1 MNMTN
6 KKKSAPGG
14 TPVCEQ
20 DYSTTP
26 GRESEAEMLFD
37 MISTWDKPVRRPKNP
52 STDRRLRKLVEE
64 ANNSGDCIIN
74 DGAGYYRPRRDDLF
88 DEHCFNIYKAKE
100 LARARAIIDK
110 LEAMEKTYY
119 GRY

>member
-1 MNMTN
+1 MMMN

-14 TPVCEQ
+14 TQVCEQ
-20 DYSTTP
+20 DNSTIP
-26 GRESEAEMLFD
+26 GRESEADLLFG
-37 MISTWDKPVRRPKNP
+37 MISTWDKPVKRPKNP
-52 STDRRLRKLVEE
+52 RADRRLRKLIEE
-64 ANNSGDCIIN
+64 ANNNGDCIIN
-74 DGAGYYRPRRDDLF
+74 DGGGYYRPRRDDLF

-110 LEAMEKTYY
+110 IERMENSFY